1 MSNNLPKVCVL
12 LAAFNGET
20 CIEDQIHSI
29 LDQQGVDVCIYVRD
43 DCSTDATVQK
53 IKTFVDADN
62 RVFLLHSDKNT
73 GKAGFNFYEVI
84 KNAPNGFDYYAFADQ
99 DDIWMPDKLASAVN
113 LLQGS
118 GSECY
123 SCAVEAFWPDGRTSV
138 LKQNPRQLPAD
149 AFFEAAGQ
157 GCTYVFTQAFFVRLQ
172 DFVRSHAS
180 EIAKFEFHDWLAYVL
195 SRAWG
200 SKWYFDPVPRMRY
213 RQHDNNEL
221 GARGG
226 WKSIANRLRKI
237 RNGWYKGQIVM
248 AAKIYFAAGGGDDRA
263 VALYDGCISEKR
275 RVTLST
281 LRNILFFSRRRL
293 ADRIVLAISF
303 LLGWI

>member
-20 CIEDQIHSI
+20 CIEEQIHSI

-113 LLQGS
+113 LLKGS

-200 SKWYFDPVPRMRY
+200 SKWYFDPVPHMRY

-237 RNGWYKGQIVM
+237 RSGWYKDQIAIAANLYMSAGGRERAAIDVYEKCLRKDSSFGM
-248 AAKIYFAAGGGDDRA
+248 AAVFY
-263 VALYDGCISEKR
+263 LLMY
-275 RVTLST
+275 
-281 LRNILFFSRRRL
+281 SRRRL
-293 ADRIVLAISF
+293 SDRLVLVFSYF
-303 LLGWI
+303 VRWI

>member
-1 MSNNLPKVCVL
+1 ML
-12 LAAFNGET
+12 LAAFDGEKY
-20 CIEDQIHSI
+20 IKEQLDSI
-29 LDQQGVDVCIYVRD
+29 FQQSGCDVIDVFVRD
-43 DCSTDATVQK
+43 DCSRDGTSEVLKNYSLKKDALKVLE
-53 IKTFVDADN
+53 AD
-62 RVFLLHSDKNT
+62 SNT
-73 GKAGFNFYEVI
+73 GKAGFNFYELIRYV
-84 KNAPNGFDYYAFADQ
+84 PPDYDYYAFADQ

-123 SCAVEAFWPDGRTSV
+123 SCAVEAFWPDGRTSI

-200 SKWYFDPVPRMRY
+200 SKWYFDPVPHMRY

-237 RNGWYKGQIVM
+237 RSGWYKGQIVM
-248 AAKIYFAAGGGDDRA
+248 ASDIYIAAGGGDKS
-263 VALYDGCISEKR
+263 ALD
-275 RVTLST
+275 
-281 LRNILFFSRRRL
+281 LRSSCVNSSAKFSAKSICLLMRYSRRRVV
-293 ADRIVLAISF
+293 DRVVIVFSHLMR
-303 LLGWI
+303 WI

>member
-1 MSNNLPKVCVL
+1 MRVCVL
-12 LAAFNGET
+12 LAAFDGEKY
-20 CIEDQIHSI
+20 IKEQLDSI
-29 LDQQGVDVCIYVRD
+29 FQQSECDVIDVFVRD
-43 DCSTDATVQK
+43 DCSRDGTSEVLKNYSLKKDALKVLE
-53 IKTFVDADN
+53 AN
-62 RVFLLHSDKNT
+62 SNT
-73 GKAGFNFYEVI
+73 GKAGFNFYELIRYV
-84 KNAPNGFDYYAFADQ
+84 PPDYDYYAFADQ

-113 LLQGS
+113 LLKGS

-200 SKWYFDPVPRMRY
+200 SKWYFDPVPHMRY

-248 AAKIYFAAGGGDDRA
+248 AAKIYFVAGGGDDRA
-263 VALYDGCISEKR
+263 VALYDGCISDKK
-275 RVTLST
+275 RVTLSN

-293 ADRIVLAISF
+293 ADRVVLAISF